1 MHDISS
7 ELIVNPWTTD
17 AETRVLRLAVFSD
30 DALLNH
36 LSDMHPEDPLSAT
49 HSYVTAGV
57 AAVSLF
63 SNRI

>member
-1 MHDISS
+1 MNTLLISDKA
-7 ELIVNPWTTD
+7 TGK
-17 AETRVLRLAVFSD
+17 RVLRLAVFSD

-57 AAVSLF
+57 AAVSPF